1 MLNLE
6 QTKELYDLLRGE
18 SEVNIKSNKEVEFEI
33 NKSKFY
39 TKKSHLPRMTD
50 EQAFLV
56 IYILQ
61 EAYRFEE
68 FIPDHY
74 EICSQCGELHD
85 SELEGGTQE
94 TKCTVATVIQR
105 RKMKIE
111 LMGVLPGHKLR

>member
-33 NKSKFY
+33 NKSKFS

-50 EQAFLV
+50 EHAFLV

-74 EICSQCGELHD
+74 EICSQCGELYD
-85 SELEGGTQE
+85 SELEGE
-94 TKCTVATVIQR
+94 TTGDEMYCGDCYT
-105 RKMKIE
+105 E
-111 LMGVLPGHKLR
+111 EENED

>member
-1 MLNLE
+1 MLNVE
-6 QTKELYDLLRGE
+6 QTKELYNFLRGE
-18 SEVNIKSNKEVEFEI
+18 SEVNITNKEVEFEI

-61 EAYRFEE
+61 EAYRSEK

-74 EICSQCGELHD
+74 EVCSQCGELYD
-85 SELEGGTQE
+85 SELEGGIAGE
-94 TKCTVATVIQR
+94 DLRCDVC
-105 RKMKIE
+105 
-111 LMGVLPGHKLR
+111 LPYAEEED